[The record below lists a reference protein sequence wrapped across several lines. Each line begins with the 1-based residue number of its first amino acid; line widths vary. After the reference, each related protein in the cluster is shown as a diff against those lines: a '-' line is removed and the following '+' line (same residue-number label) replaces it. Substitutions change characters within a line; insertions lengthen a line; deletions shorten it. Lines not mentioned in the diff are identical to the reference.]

1 LDGVIIN
8 RYFFYEGWKN
18 NVTRRVVITG
28 MGAITPVGNTV
39 EESWENLVAGNSG
52 ISLIERFDTS
62 DLATKFAGQV
72 KDFDANALFGRKEA
86 RSIDR
91 YTHLAMEASR
101 QAIAESKLLKNGTSR
116 DRVGLVIGSCVGGM
130 DTTLSQYDTLQKRGP
145 GKINPFTIPMLIP
158 DTAAARIAI
167 DYDLRGPNMAVVTAC
182 ATGGNALGEA
192 FEMIA
197 RGDADA
203 IIAGGAEAAV
213 NRLIIGG
220 FNVMKVLSENNDDPE
235 GACKPFDLNRDGFV
249 MSEGSVVMVLEEL
262 EHAKT
267 RGADILAEFIGYGT
281 SVDAFHMAASPED
294 AGGAILAVNRAIDR
308 AGIEPEEIDYV
319 NVHGTGTPMNDK
331 AETKILKTVMGEHA
345 YDTKISSSKSMT
357 GHLFG
362 AAGAIEAMVCVKTIT
377 DGIIP
382 PTINYETP
390 DPECDLDYTPNTAQE
405 ADVNVAISNSFGLGG
420 HNATVIVK
428 KYSEN

>member
-1 LDGVIIN
+1 M
-8 RYFFYEGWKN
+8 
-18 NVTRRVVITG
+18 TRRVVITG
-28 MGAITPVGNTV
+28 MGAVTPVGNTV
-39 EESWENLVAGNSG
+39 DESWKNLLAGNSG
-52 ISLIERFDTS
+52 ISLIDHFDTS
-62 DLATKFAGQV
+62 ELATKFAGQV
-72 KDFDANALFGRKEA
+72 KGFDANALFGRKEA
-86 RSIDR
+86 RRMDR

-101 QAIAESKLLKNGTSR
+101 QAFDDSRLLENGLNR
-116 DRVGLVIGSCVGGM
+116 DRVGLVIGSCVGGL
-130 DTTLSQYDTLQKRGP
+130 DTTLSQYDIMQKRGP
-145 GKINPFTIPMLIP
+145 SKINPFAIPMLIP

-167 DYDLRGPNMAVVTAC
+167 EYDLRGPNMAVVTAC

-192 FEMIA
+192 FEMIV

-203 IIAGGAEAAV
+203 MIAGGAEAAV
-213 NRLIIGG
+213 NPLIIGG
-220 FNVMKVLSENNDDPE
+220 FNVMKVLSENNDDPA

-249 MSEGSVVMVLEEL
+249 MSEGAVVIVLEEL
-262 EHAKT
+262 ENAKA
-267 RGADILAEFIGYGT
+267 RGANILAEFIGYGT
-281 SVDAFHMAASPED
+281 SVDAYHMAASPED
-294 AGGAILAVNRAIDR
+294 ASGAILAVNRAIDR
-308 AGIEPEEIDYV
+308 AGIKPEEIDYV

-331 AETKILKTVMGEHA
+331 AETKILKTVLGEHA
-345 YDTKISSSKSMT
+345 YDTRISSSKSMT

-390 DPECDLDYTPNTAQE
+390 DPECDLDYTPNTAQK
-405 ADVNVAISNSFGLGG
+405 ADVNVAMSNSFGLGG